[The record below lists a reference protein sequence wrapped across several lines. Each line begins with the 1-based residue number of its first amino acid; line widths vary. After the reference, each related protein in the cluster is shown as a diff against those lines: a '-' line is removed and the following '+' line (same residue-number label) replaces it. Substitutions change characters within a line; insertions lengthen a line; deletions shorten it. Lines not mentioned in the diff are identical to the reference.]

1 MAKKPKGKRKP
12 GARKKSGNSIFWV
25 VAVLIAGGIGYLIWG
40 PGGGEEEF
48 MKSAAE
54 GKIAASR
61 IKTIPSRGTKHL
73 RLGQTFAYPGL
84 YPTSG
89 PHDPVGTQPGSYT
102 GTRKPTRLVH
112 ALEHGNIVI
121 YYDKPGDEALK
132 TLRSWTSLYSAPW
145 AGVIVVP
152 QPGIGKTVVL
162 TAWTKRLTL
171 PNFERP
177 AAAAFIDLY
186 RGRGP
191 ERRVR

>member
-1 MAKKPKGKRKP
+1 MAKKPKGKQKP
-12 GARKKSGNSIFWV
+12 AARKKGGNAIVWV
-25 VAVLIAGGIGYLIWG
+25 VAALIAGGVGYLIWG
-40 PGGGEEEF
+40 QGGGEEEF
-48 MKSAAE
+48 LKSAAK
-54 GKIAASR
+54 GKSARSEV
-61 IKTIPSRGTKHL
+61 KTIPSRGTTHL

-89 PHDPVGTQPGSYT
+89 PHDPVPTPPGFYT
-102 GTRKPTRLVH
+102 ATRHPTRLVH

-121 YYDKPGDEALK
+121 YYDKPGDEVLE

-145 AGVIVVP
+145 AGVIAVA

-191 ERRVR
+191 ERPVR

>member
-1 MAKKPKGKRKP
+1 MAKKPKRKRKP
-12 GARKKSGNSIFWV
+12 AARKKGGTAIVWV
-25 VAVLIAGGIGYLIWG
+25 VGVLIAGGIGYLIWG

-48 MKSAAE
+48 MKSVAT
-54 GKIAASR
+54 GKNTLSQV
-61 IKTIPSRGTKHL
+61 KTIPSRGTTHL
-73 RLGQTFAYPGL
+73 RPGQRFAYPGL

-89 PHDPVGTQPGSYT
+89 PHDPIWAQPGFYT
-102 GTRKPTRLVH
+102 STRSPTKLVH
-112 ALEHGNIVI
+112 ALEHGSIVI
-121 YYDKPGDEALK
+121 YYDKPGDEVLK
-132 TLRSWTSLYSAPW
+132 TLRSWTSLYSVPW
-145 AGVIVVP
+145 AGVIAVP

-191 ERRVR
+191 EKRVR

>member
-1 MAKKPKGKRKP
+1 MAKKPKGKWKP
-12 GARKKSGNSIFWV
+12 AARKKGGNAIVWV
-25 VAVLIAGGIGYLIWG
+25 AGFLIAGGIGYLIWG
-40 PGGGEEEF
+40 QGGGEEEF
-48 MKSAAE
+48 MKSVAA
-54 GKIAASR
+54 GRSAASQV
-61 IKTIPSRGTKHL
+61 KAIPSRGTTHL

-89 PHDPVGTQPGSYT
+89 PHDSVPTPPGFYT
-102 GTRKPTRLVH
+102 GTRSPTKLVH
-112 ALEHGNIVI
+112 ALEHGSIVI
-121 YYDKPGDEALK
+121 YYDKPGEEALK

-145 AGVIVVP
+145 AAVIAVP

-191 ERRVR
+191 EKRVR